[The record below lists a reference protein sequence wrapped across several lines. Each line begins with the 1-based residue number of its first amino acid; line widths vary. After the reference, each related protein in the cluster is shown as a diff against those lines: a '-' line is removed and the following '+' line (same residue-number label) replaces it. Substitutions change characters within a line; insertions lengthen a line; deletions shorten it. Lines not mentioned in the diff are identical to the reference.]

1 MTTTK
6 RPLSRFARQ
15 LDFLRF
21 ATDGV
26 SLVLAHF
33 RRRER
38 AQSNSAEERP
48 EANRQDAFPGLAN
61 DARSHITEITL
72 KELAKKRLRP
82 VIIDVREEEEF
93 LTGHIGGAEHISR
106 GSLKEEIGQV
116 ASDLTTPILVY
127 CARGDSGA
135 LAADSLQKMGYLSV
149 YSLKGGLQHWFE
161 AGGVVE
167 CAESRRRTG
176 PEISRAKCI
185 KTLFAEPG
193 GDQDC
198 LVLDL
203 HDRSPSNILEMNCGQ
218 YARAGWNSLREQ

>member
-6 RPLSRFARQ
+6 RLLSRFAGG
-15 LDFLRF
+15 LDVLRF

-26 SLVLAHF
+26 SMVLAHF

-38 AQSNSAEERP
+38 AESNSAEERP
-48 EANRQDAFPGLAN
+48 EANRRQGAFPELAN

-72 KELAKKRLRP
+72 KELAKRRVHP

-106 GSLKEEIGQV
+106 GSLKEEIGRV

-127 CARGDSGA
+127 CARGDRGA
-135 LAADSLQKMGYLSV
+135 LAADSLEKMGYLSV

-176 PEISRAKCI
+176 PEISRARCI

-193 GDQDC
+193 LGEAPAEP
-198 LVLDL
+198 
-203 HDRSPSNILEMNCGQ
+203 R
-218 YARAGWNSLREQ
+218 RACEEATRG

>member
-1 MTTTK
+1 MKITK
-6 RPLSRFARQ
+6 RLIWLARQ
-15 LDFLRF
+15 FDFF
-21 ATDGV
+21 TDGFSFV
-26 SLVLAHF
+26 QPRVRLW
-33 RRRER
+33 ER
-38 AQSNSAEERP
+38 YQSSSAEKSP
-48 EANRQDAFPGLAN
+48 KVDRQDAFLRLAN
-61 DARSHITEITL
+61 DARSRVTEITPM
-72 KELAKKRLRP
+72 ELAKKRLRP
-82 VIIDVREEEEF
+82 LIIDVREEKEF
-93 LTGHIGGAEHISR
+93 LTGHIGGAKHISR
-106 GSLKEEIGQV
+106 RLLEERIGHV
-116 ASDLTTPILVY
+116 ASDLTTQILVY
-127 CARGDSGA
+127 CARGDRGA

-176 PEISRAKCI
+176 PEISRATCI

-218 YARAGWNSLREQ
+218 YARGGWNSLREQ